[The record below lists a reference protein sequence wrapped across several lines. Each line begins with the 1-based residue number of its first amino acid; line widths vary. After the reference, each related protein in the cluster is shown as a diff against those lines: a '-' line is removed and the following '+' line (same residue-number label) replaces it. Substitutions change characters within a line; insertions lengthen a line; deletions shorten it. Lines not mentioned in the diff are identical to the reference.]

1 MLWIIEK
8 KTQSILKSF
17 EICDSGD
24 GQSDCNRWVDRNW
37 LEDYKSW
44 TFNRGRSLI
53 LNFHCNGNRLVW
65 QNVGDKNKDGRNF
78 WAGKTYLP
86 AEIGLVKAV
95 RVRLCSFVRT
105 IKNYDFKKF
114 LPKSTMYT
122 QSASRSLS
130 HNSDRCNRQKST
142 ETLGKLSLKLFANS
156 QRERRCDVCVCV
168 CLWAWCFLIR
178 CVDVAV
184 VEPVVRSIPA
194 RKSLYVS
201 HLENRLNIL
210 SIRGNKN
217 KFFSFRDL
225 ISCFCWERVRA
236 VAFVCVA
243 TECWARFCVLKSAI
257 SVFSLVYHRRRRRCV
272 LYCCFSRL
280 SVADTPTPFDFVSQ
294 KQNSSS

>member
-1 MLWIIEK
+1 MGIV
-8 KTQSILKSF
+8 SS
-17 EICDSGD
+17 
-24 GQSDCNRWVDRNW
+24 
-37 LEDYKSW
+37 
-44 TFNRGRSLI
+44 
-53 LNFHCNGNRLVW
+53 
-65 QNVGDKNKDGRNF
+65 
-78 WAGKTYLP
+78 GKTWATKTKTEETFEPEKLICRLKLALSRP
-86 AEIGLVKAV
+86 SVFDCV
-95 RVRLCSFVRT
+95 RSFAQSKIMT
-105 IKNYDFKKF
+105 FKKF

-142 ETLGKLSLKLFANS
+142 KTLRKLSLKLFANS